1 MVLPAS
7 SGWACPASCCGDG
20 SQGRR
25 RAPSAELG
33 EELAEVAGEEVG
45 GVVGGPVAAAVE
57 LAPGDD
63 VGVVAVGEAAQG
75 PEVVG
80 EAGQPHGDGG
90 GLGGVGGVVVL
101 VVEAGRRGGGVGQ
114 PVDGHI
120 GQEVVGAEGVA
131 EQLAAP
137 GELAGGGVGQGVG
150 DGLGLGGLELV
161 VDRPLHKPLEEGQ
174 VAELV
179 GGQALQLGRVAGG
192 EGEELGDMDPE
203 DVVGVDPA
211 LEGGDDGAGVV
222 AVGAVAPIAEAG
234 HELGPGSGGA
244 QGVPAGLGGGAGEAE
259 AGQRGDDQVEG
270 VGGVGPVGP
279 GVGEGGGQVQVFQEG
294 VGPAVGQDQREGVG
308 LGRAEV
314 REVDGLAVDGGGEL
328 RDLVELGLPGPPVVV
343 VAPVVDQVLDI
354 AEGDAVVP
362 AGGDRAGLGTAGV
375 QRGELVGPAGPGQ
388 PLGQIIQIGLRDLD
402 PKRPD
407 GGIGHDL
414 SPRIN
419 DVCLAL

>member
-150 DGLGLGGLELV
+150 DGLGWAAWSLSWTARSTNPWRKARWPSSSAV
-161 VDRPLHKPLEEGQ
+161 RPSSS
-174 VAELV
+174 
-179 GGQALQLGRVAGG
+179 AG
-192 EGEELGDMDPE
+192 
-203 DVVGVDPA
+203 
-211 LEGGDDGAGVV
+211 
-222 AVGAVAPIAEAG
+222 
-234 HELGPGSGGA
+234 S
-244 QGVPAGLGGGAGEAE
+244 
-259 AGQRGDDQVEG
+259 
-270 VGGVGPVGP
+270 PVGKEKSWVTWTP
-279 GVGEGGGQVQVFQEG
+279 RTWSGSTRPWRGATMA
-294 VGPAVGQDQREGVG
+294 PAS
-308 LGRAEV
+308 
-314 REVDGLAVDGGGEL
+314 
-328 RDLVELGLPGPPVVV
+328 LPW
-343 VAPVVDQVLDI
+343 AP
-354 AEGDAVVP
+354 
-362 AGGDRAGLGTAGV
+362 
-375 QRGELVGPAGPGQ
+375 
-388 PLGQIIQIGLRDLD
+388 
-402 PKRPD
+402 
-407 GGIGHDL
+407 
-414 SPRIN
+414 
-419 DVCLAL
+419 